1 MVNAW
6 DQDWMSAISF
16 FFREGRIT
24 RRSPIR
30 ENKGGSTEE
39 LSSRS
44 KPNSIN
50 SPVTMLDT
58 VLAVTGGKPD
68 PTTKA
73 GRGAVAEGPEPGNAI
88 NPDGW
93 DWENEYGRE
102 GNTLFVPEGAIAVD
116 CHGFEAGQNNCELE
130 G

>member
-1 MVNAW
+1 
-6 DQDWMSAISF
+6 
-16 FFREGRIT
+16 
-24 RRSPIR
+24 
-30 ENKGGSTEE
+30 
-39 LSSRS
+39 
-44 KPNSIN
+44 
-50 SPVTMLDT
+50 MLET

-68 PTTKA
+68 PTTTKA